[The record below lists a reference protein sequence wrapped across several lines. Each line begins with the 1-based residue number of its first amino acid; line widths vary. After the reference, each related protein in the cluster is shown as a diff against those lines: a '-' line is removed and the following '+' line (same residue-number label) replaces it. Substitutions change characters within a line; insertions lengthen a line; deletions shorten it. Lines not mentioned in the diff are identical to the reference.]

1 MECPL
6 ATTTNRK
13 TKVNTILS
21 SLKSYYLLTHLVQ
34 KGAEPTTTKE
44 EGTSLCIILKHAQQ
58 RVWPITIMFV
68 TNIHPQEIKH
78 SKGVDSQDMNRRS
91 LESSIEYHKVNP
103 ADNGRNKM
111 QTDVQS

>member
-6 ATTTNRK
+6 ATTKNSK
-13 TKVNTILS
+13 TKVNTIS
-21 SLKSYYLLTHLVQ
+21 FSFKSYYILTHLVQ

-44 EGTSLCIILKHAQQ
+44 EGTSLCIILKHTQQ
-58 RVWPITIMFV
+58 RVWPITIMLV
-68 TNIHPQEIKH
+68 TNIHPHEIKH